1 MRTAIVVVLGAIVSG
16 LIAVAAVAAA
26 IHQNLIVEIGAHED
40 FELMA
45 AGLGEMAV
53 AIGSAATFAIVLA
66 VGGAQKAIRRT
77 ALVLAALLAAVLAAP
92 EIFAL
97 ATLDPNDFMQ
107 REALGPLAVLLIGI
121 AVPGLL
127 AIFIQQWIIG
137 RYLFQLPRMG
147 EPSTGQK

>member
-26 IHQNLIVEIGAHED
+26 IHQNLIVEIGPHED
-40 FELMA
+40 FEMIA
-45 AGLGEMAV
+45 SGLGEMAV
-53 AIGSAATFAIVLA
+53 SVGSALAFGIVLA
-66 VGGAQKAIRRT
+66 TGGARTAVRRT
-77 ALVLAALLAAVLAAP
+77 AFVLAALLVVILAAP
-92 EIFAL
+92 EVFAL
-97 ATLDPNDFMQ
+97 VTLNDADFME
-107 REALGPLAVLLIGI
+107 RDALGPLALLLVGIG
-121 AVPGLL
+121 APGLL